1 MKIQLRSNSRKQV
14 KPFVLGL
21 SFLAAQLIS
30 PTAQAEKFTN
40 QFIEFE
46 KPANWNCVLEGAEF
60 VCQSNDP
67 TKKKE
72 AIIVFAAKLKGDQ
85 DNLKQYLDYLNTP
98 KSYQSATGKAVVSEK
113 KIAKNTNIKEHP
125 WVDALH
131 FESEIPGFYTRYFAT
146 VYEDIGVL
154 VTYSVAKNQYQ
165 DYTKLFEPMV
175 NTLRV
180 FRKKGPI
187 NVVGGPANG
196 LPQVN
201 IGQHMGGADPLF
213 PDQPAAPAEKTAS
226 KGTGQEDDGDMLPL
240 LMLIALGAGAFIY
253 IKKKRQGG

>member
-1 MKIQLRSNSRKQV
+1 MIRQKK
-14 KPFVLGL
+14 GL
-21 SFLAAQLIS
+21 SLNSTYKTFASIGLVWAALASQ
-30 PTAQAEKFTN
+30 PVHAEKFTN

-67 TKKKE
+67 AKKKE

-85 DNLKQYLDYLNTP
+85 DNLKQYLDYLNAP
-98 KSYQSATGKAVVSEK
+98 KSYQSVTGKAVVSEK

-131 FESEIPGFYTRYFAT
+131 LESEIPGYYTRYFAT

-187 NVVGGPANG
+187 NVVGGPTNG

-201 IGQHMGGADPLF
+201 VGQHMGGDPLF
-213 PDQPAAPAEKTAS
+213 PDQPAAPAEKVGST
-226 KGTGQEDDGDMLPL
+226 KGTGEDDGGMLPL
-240 LMLIALGAGAFIY
+240 LLLVVVGAGAFIY
-253 IKKKRQGG
+253 IRKKRQGG